1 MKQANAVKTASYK
14 LNAPV
19 LEIITPAKANV
30 WLNRNTSNRKLRDG
44 VVEKYTADMLAGKWT
59 ECIVPIVFYEN
70 GDIADGQHRLW
81 AIVESDTTQRFF
93 VLQGLSR
100 EAGLNIDTGLGRTLV
115 DNARI
120 SGINTDITN
129 EMTAAARALESG
141 NRTSKALSNSSL
153 LALVEKHKDALKW
166 VCSHGPRGKGLRNQ
180 CILAAVARAWY
191 HTDDKERLARFCQ
204 VVSTGMMQDASE
216 SAAVALR
223 NVFLANRN
231 VHLNQMF
238 RANFLL
244 SQSAIKTFMKGNAVT
259 RLRTPTEE
267 PYPLTTKPLTFEYT
281 KGPGRPK
288 KEKAK

>member
-1 MKQANAVKTASYK
+1 MKQATAVKVPSYK
-14 LNAPV
+14 LNPPV
-19 LEIITPAKANV
+19 LETITPAKANT

-44 VVEKYTADMLAGKWT
+44 WVEKYASDMRAGKWT

-93 VLQGLSR
+93 VLHGLTR
-100 EAGLNIDTGLGRTLV
+100 EAGLNIDTGGVRNLV

-120 SGINTDITN
+120 SGLNPDITN

-153 LALVEKHKDALKW
+153 LAIVEKHEAALKW

-191 HTDDKERLARFCQ
+191 YIEDKDRLARFCQ
-204 VVSTGMMQDASE
+204 VVSTGIMLDPSE

-223 NVFLANRN
+223 NLFLMNRN
-231 VHLNQMF
+231 VHLNQLF

-244 SQSAIKTFMKGNAVT
+244 SQSAIKAFMKGSPIT
-259 RLRTPTEE
+259 RLRSPTEE
-267 PYPLTTKPLTFEYT
+267 PYPLTTEPMELSFVK
-281 KGPGRPK
+281 R
-288 KEKAK
+288 KARVK

>member
-14 LNAPV
+14 LNPPV
-19 LEIITPAKANV
+19 LETITPAKANA

-44 VVEKYTADMLAGKWT
+44 VVEKYTVDMLAGKWT

-93 VLQGLSR
+93 VLHGLSR
-100 EAGLNIDTGLGRTLV
+100 EAGLNIDMGLTRTLV

-120 SGINTDITN
+120 SGLNADITN
-129 EMTAAARALESG
+129 EMTATARALESG
-141 NRTSKALSNSSL
+141 NRTGKALSNASL
-153 LALVEKHKDALKW
+153 LAMVEKHEAALKW

-180 CILAAVARAWY
+180 CILAAIARAWY
-191 HTDDKERLARFCQ
+191 HVEDKDRLARFCQ
-204 VVSTGMMQDASE
+204 VVSTGMMQDPSE

-223 NVFLANRN
+223 NLFLMNRN
-231 VHLNQMF
+231 AHLNQLF
-238 RANFLL
+238 RVNFLL
-244 SQSAIKTFMKGNAVT
+244 TQAAIKAFFKGSSIT

-267 PYPLTTKPLTFEYT
+267 PYPLTTKPLELVTV
-281 KGPGRPK
+281 KRPGRPK
-288 KEKAK
+288 KKKDV